1 MDKTNIRYKRVAV
14 KIGSN
19 VLTRPDGTLDI
30 TRMSALVDQISVLHK
45 LGVQIVLISS
55 GAVASGRSVMGF
67 SKKMDI
73 VEQRQLFSTVGQAKL
88 INHYWELFREHGI
101 VVGQVLTTKT
111 NFEGRSQYLNQRN
124 CLRIMLEN
132 RVIPIVN
139 ENDAVSVSE
148 LMFTDNDELSGLIA
162 SMLGTKA
169 LIILSNIDGIYNGSP
184 SNPKSTVIRKIR
196 KGEDISDFIQTSKST
211 LGRGG
216 MQTKTSIARKIADEG
231 IEVLIANGKREN
243 ILIDLL
249 DKQKDTVCTI
259 FEASATDVSSV
270 KKWIAHSDGFAK
282 GEIHINENAEKAL
295 SGPKATS
302 LLPVGVTQITGTFEK
317 DDIVKIVSSNGKIIG
332 VGKVQ
337 YNNEKARQL
346 IGKKNQKPLIHY
358 DYLYIED

>member
-1 MDKTNIRYKRVAV
+1 MDKTNLRYKKIAV

-45 LGVQIVLISS
+45 LGVQLVLISS
-55 GAVASGRSVMGF
+55 GAVASGRSVMGL

-73 VEQRQLFSTVGQAKL
+73 VEQRQLYSTVGQAKL

-101 VVGQVLTTKT
+101 IVGQVLTTKT

-124 CLRIMLEN
+124 CIRIMLEN
-132 RVIPIVN
+132 KVLPIVN

-162 SMLGTKA
+162 SMLGMEA
-169 LIILSNIDGIYNGSP
+169 LVILSNIDGIFDGAP
-184 SNPKSTVIRKIR
+184 SNPDSKVIRTIR
-196 KGEDISDFIQTSKST
+196 KGQDLSDFIQTSKST
-211 LGRGG
+211 FGRGG

-231 IEVLIANGKREN
+231 IEVIIANGKKDN
-243 ILIDLL
+243 ILVELL
-249 DKQKDTVCTI
+249 DKRKDTVCTR
-259 FEASATDVSSV
+259 FEASTSEVSSV

-295 SGPKATS
+295 TGPEATS
-302 LLPVGVTQITGTFEK
+302 LLPVGITAITGNFEK
-317 DDIVKIVSSNGKIIG
+317 DDIVKIIGVKGQTIG
-332 VGKVQ
+332 VGKAQ
-337 YNNEKARQL
+337 YSSEKAIPL
-346 IGKKNQKPLIHY
+346 IGRKNQKPLVHY
-358 DYLYIED
+358 DYLYLE